1 VTEVGALV
9 LGVFDEELFVCVCV
23 CVCVFSGFQIRV
35 IVLLVCQ
42 LSCVATW

>member
-1 VTEVGALV
+1 VTKVGALV
-9 LGVFDEELFVCVCV
+9 LGVFDEELFCVCV
-23 CVCVFSGFQIRV
+23 CFSGFQIRV